1 MRKLQTKADYKRRTR
16 EVKRTSQKL
25 NQPKKKKTKFSKGNI
40 VKLKD
45 GEDMGYVEFY
55 RYDKVCV
62 KWLQNEGPP
71 IITYHMESELK
82 KVI

>member
-1 MRKLQTKADYKRRTR
+1 MRKPQTKADYKRRIR

-25 NQPKKKKTKFSKGNI
+25 TQSKSKKTKFSKGNI
-40 VKLKD
+40 VKLKG

-62 KWLQNEGPP
+62 KWLLSEGTST
-71 IITYHMESELK
+71 IGYHMENELK